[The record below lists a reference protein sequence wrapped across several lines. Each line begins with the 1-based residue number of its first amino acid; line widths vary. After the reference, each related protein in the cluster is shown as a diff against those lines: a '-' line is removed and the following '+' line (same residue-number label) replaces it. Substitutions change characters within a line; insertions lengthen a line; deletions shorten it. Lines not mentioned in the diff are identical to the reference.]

1 MKRIK
6 NIIFGAL
13 FFGLPVLV
21 AGCSDDETKDTT
33 APSVTI
39 ENPVNSTLFYRGQS
53 LILNGVFADD
63 RELSHVTLTVH
74 TLKAARGIDTPWE
87 ATETIELTGKEHNIA
102 SYELFGAPIPSDIMS
117 GNYYLDIVVVDKALN
132 ESKTVIAI
140 EIE

>member
-6 NIIFGAL
+6 NIILGAL

-21 AGCSDDETKDTT
+21 AGCSEDESKDKT
-33 APSVTI
+33 APTVTI
-39 ENPVNSTLFYRGQS
+39 QSPVNSTLFYRGQS

-63 RELSHVTLTVH
+63 RELSHVTVTIH

-87 ATETIELTGKEHNIA
+87 ASETIELKGKEHKIA

-117 GNYYLDIVVVDKALN
+117 GNYYLDVLVVDKALN
-132 ESKTVIAI
+132 ESKIVVAVIV
-140 EIE
+140 E

>member
-6 NIIFGAL
+6 NILLGAL
-13 FFGLPVLV
+13 SLVLPVLV
-21 AGCSDDETKDTT
+21 AGCSDDETKDKT
-33 APSVTI
+33 APSATI

-53 LILNGVFADD
+53 LILNGIFADD
-63 RELSHVTLTVH
+63 RELSHVTVTIH

-87 ATETIELTGKEHNIA
+87 ATEIIELKGKEHTIA

-132 ESKTVIAI
+132 ENEIVVDVVI
-140 EIE
+140 E